1 MRGLILFFG
10 FIFRY
15 LGRFGKW
22 AFSVARYIPLGLGAI
37 FIVSNFFIDLFTTGF
52 KVAFYHLIKTI
63 FLSELVINEKVV
75 EAVYYPAMYNI
86 WDFVA
91 ILVSLLVLYN
101 LGKFLIKALD
111 RSMGANL
118 NMGSPVWAILIISLL
133 SITGAVII
141 DKGLGFIPIKDSLYF
156 LVVNIKPVLTN
167 IFSSGA
173 VEQIVTDVAINA
185 TNSTL

>member
-1 MRGLILFFG
+1 
-10 FIFRY
+10 
-15 LGRFGKW
+15 
-22 AFSVARYIPLGLGAI
+22 
-37 FIVSNFFIDLFTTGF
+37 
-52 KVAFYHLIKTI
+52 
-63 FLSELVINEKVV
+63 V